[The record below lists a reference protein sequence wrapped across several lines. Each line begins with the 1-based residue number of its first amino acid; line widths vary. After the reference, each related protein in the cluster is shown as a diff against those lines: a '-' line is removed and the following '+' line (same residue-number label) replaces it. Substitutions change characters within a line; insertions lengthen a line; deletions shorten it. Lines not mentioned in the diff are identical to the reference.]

1 MLKKLLVDN
10 NHILKNFKGKLSFD
24 NHKIINGNL
33 IGNFSSNEKMK
44 LSPNFINFK
53 KVYEENLNNK
63 ILKKI
68 TSKKGV
74 FEIVFKPNEWKV
86 IRIE

>member
-1 MLKKLLVDN
+1 
-10 NHILKNFKGKLSFD
+10 
-24 NHKIINGNL
+24 
-33 IGNFSSNEKMK
+33 MK
-44 LSPNFINFK
+44 VSPNFIKFK

-68 TSKKGV
+68 TSKKGI